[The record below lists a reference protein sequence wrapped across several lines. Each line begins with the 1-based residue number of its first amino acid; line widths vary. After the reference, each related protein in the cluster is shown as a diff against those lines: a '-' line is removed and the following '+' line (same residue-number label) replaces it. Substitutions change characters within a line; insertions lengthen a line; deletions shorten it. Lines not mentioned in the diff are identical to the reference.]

1 MLTCRQAHGSAPS
14 AGRTCGCGETSVAI
28 VTVLFADLVGY
39 TTLSETRDPEQVKNL
54 IDGCFERLVADIDAF
69 GGRVDKIIGDAIVA
83 LFGAPTA
90 HEDDA
95 ERAVRAALRMQ
106 ETLGRAHRR
115 ARRRHP
121 HARRREHR
129 RGARRRAARRRRLHR
144 DGRRREHRQPPAGAP
159 PSRVR
164 CSWARPP
171 SPPPVAPSATTR
183 SSRSTPRAAR
193 SSCPPGGP
201 TAPWR
206 RPGYRP
212 ERNRARL
219 IGREPELGLLC
230 HSVENAICNAAGVAA
245 APARRGRRRASPG
258 WPRSWP
264 ATPRST
270 HNALILEGR
279 CVPYGEANIWWPV
292 ADALRHGAGI
302 RSSDPAD
309 KAIELARTS
318 VCIALGEDATSAEV
332 DRVHQGLLYLM
343 GYESE
348 LRAIDPARAREEA
361 TSAVVTYAER
371 FSAHRPVVVV
381 LSDLHWADDLVLEL
395 VDTLLDRLSSR
406 KFVVLA
412 TARQAVEERWHP
424 PHGRHNLVVLTLDPL
439 TSDSAE
445 ALLCELAGADLGAGL
460 AKELLDRSGGNPFFL
475 EELVTLLSDAG
486 MVGVPGHADH
496 EDHIDLPD
504 TLRGLVAARL
514 DGLTVDERRVLDDC
528 AVLGRR
534 GPMMAI
540 EVMAGKHLGIDNVR
554 PILESLE
561 AKELLV
567 LSGTGEGEKWTFRSD
582 LVREVAY
589 STLTKADRAR
599 SHFGIAVVDGG
610 ARGHRPRRGRRPH
623 HLPLRARRGAPQRAR
638 PGRRPARRPHR
649 AGAALARAGGR
660 PRQPRRDRRWWPSA
674 STARGS
680 GCSAASTAR
689 GTAPSSRAGPVRW
702 PGCASSRR
710 RAPMPLAAVEESRQ
724 GGDDARRDLG
734 RALLVLADIEQKAS
748 SWAASEDALDEAG
761 RVFASLGDASGE
773 AEVLRFRG
781 FGALTRHEYA
791 AATALLEQALARYEE
806 LDDRRGVAWVRQN
819 LAWCAF
825 YSGRAEEA
833 EVLLHKAAATF
844 EEIGDQ
850 GGLRWAR
857 GLLAWARFQQ
867 GHSAEAGE
875 MAEAILADDRRIGD
889 RWAIGMMLILAGS
902 VRLWTGPHRSAP
914 SSGCARPGRSSTR
927 STTTSG
933 TRSRRRCSAGPWSSP
948 VRSTRGSRWSR
959 RWVAPTARRSASASS
974 SCRSWP
980 AWPPPCRWATS
991 SAASRCSRSSRP
1003 GPVDGEDGELIVG
1016 DTERTTSVGL
1026 HRLQSGDVAG
1036 RGRRARLAG
1045 RAARS
1050 PRSTRTSTSAL
1061 ALAHVADGSID
1072 EALAGGRRRWT
1083 PTTGPATSTGSP
1095 PASPAAWRCRGGATW
1110 PRPPP
1115 PSIRCGRPPMPPRTA
1130 CRRRSCAWPTPPP
1143 RRRAAMPTPRARLA
1157 EAERRLAELGISDT
1171 SWRQAFAL
1179 AVGVPRSTA
1188 LVAQDGLLD
1197 HPQVGL
1203 LGVPAV
1209 GELRLGVLVGDRR
1222 HDDHVLAL
1230 LPVDGVATLCL
1241 AVSCSESITRSSSSK
1256 LRPVDAG

>member
-1 MLTCRQAHGSAPS
+1 VP
-14 AGRTCGCGETSVAI
+14 AGARFCPDCGQDLRLRGDERRI

-39 TTLSETRDPEQVKNL
+39 TTISESRDPEHVKNL

-106 ETLGRAHRR
+106 ETLAAHTAELDVDIQMRVGVNTGEVLVGALRAGGDYTAMGDVVNTANRLQS
-115 ARRRHP
+115 
-121 HARRREHR
+121 
-129 RGARRRAARRRRLHR
+129 AARPGEVLVGTATFAATRRTVRYDTLEPI
-144 DGRRREHRQPPAGAP
+144 DAKGREELVPAWRAD
-159 PSRVR
+159 
-164 CSWARPP
+164 AA
-171 SPPPVAPSATTR
+171 VAP
-183 SSRSTPRAAR
+183 
-193 SSCPPGGP
+193 
-201 TAPWR
+201 
-206 RPGYRP
+206 PGYRP

-230 HSVENAICNAAGVAA
+230 HSVENAICNARASLLLLLGEAGVGKSRLAEEL
-245 APARRGRRRASPG
+245 ASH
-258 WPRSWP
+258 
-264 ATPRST
+264 AEEN

-318 VCIALGEDATSAEV
+318 VSIALGEDASPADV

-395 VDTLLDRLSSR
+395 VDTLLDRLSNR
-406 KFVVLA
+406 RFVVLA

-486 MVGVPGHADH
+486 MVGDPGHPGH
-496 EDHIDLPD
+496 EDHVDLPD

-514 DGLTVDERRVLDDC
+514 DGLTTDERRVLDDC

-554 PILESLE
+554 PVLESLE

-589 STLTKADRAR
+589 STLTKGDRAR
-599 SHFGIAVVDGG
+599 SHFGIAAWMEAHEDTDRDAVVDRITYHYVRAAELVHELGPVEDLPRDLTEHALHWLEQAAARANQAEIPVVAERLYSEGLRLLGG
-610 ARGHRPRRGRRPH
+610 QHGAQHRAFLSG
-623 HLPLRARRGAPQRAR
+623 RARALAGLREIA
-638 PGRRPARRPHR
+638 PAR
-649 AGAALARAGGR
+649 ADA
-660 PRQPRRDRRWWPSA
+660 
-674 STARGS
+674 
-680 GCSAASTAR
+680 
-689 GTAPSSRAGPVRW
+689 
-702 PGCASSRR
+702 
-710 RAPMPLAAVEESRQ
+710 LAAVEESRQ
-724 GGDDARRDLG
+724 GGEDALRDLG
-734 RALLVLADIEQKAS
+734 RSLLVLADIEQKGS

-781 FGALTRHEYA
+781 FGALTRHDYE
-791 AATALLEQALARYEE
+791 AATELLEQALAGYEE
-806 LDDRRGVAWVRQN
+806 L
-819 LAWCAF
+819 
-825 YSGRAEEA
+825 
-833 EVLLHKAAATF
+833 
-844 EEIGDQ
+844 GDQ

-857 GLLAWARFQQ
+857 GVLAWARFQQ
-867 GHSAEAGE
+867 GHTAEAGE
-875 MAEAILADDRRIGD
+875 MAEQILTDDRRGGD

-902 VRLWTGPHRSAP
+902 VRLWTGRTVSAIERLREARALFDQIQDEFGHSQSSAVLGRALILAGHVDEGLEMVASMGRHEGTPLSEREYIVSLMAGLAATVQVGDVERSERMLTIIP
-914 SSGCARPGRSSTR
+914 
-927 STTTSG
+927 
-933 TRSRRRCSAGPWSSP
+933 AGPI
-948 VRSTRGSRWSR
+948 
-959 RWVAPTARRSASASS
+959 
-974 SCRSWP
+974 
-980 AWPPPCRWATS
+980 AT
-991 SAASRCSRSSRP
+991 
-1003 GPVDGEDGELIVG
+1003 DGGELVVG

-1026 HRLQSGDVAG
+1026 HRLQAGDVAG
-1036 RGRRARLAG
+1036 AIGVLGA
-1045 RAARS
+1045 RAARLQPS
-1050 PRSTRTSTSAL
+1050 IDPNLHSAL

-1072 EALAGGRRRWT
+1072 EALAEADEVDAHDRSSYLDRLTAGVARGLALSRRGDVAASTAAFDQVRAAADAT
-1083 PTTGPATSTGSP
+1083 EDRLSQALVRLADATATTA
-1095 PASPAAWRCRGGATW
+1095 RGGPDAV
-1110 PRPPP
+1110 
-1115 PSIRCGRPPMPPRTA
+1115 
-1130 CRRRSCAWPTPPP
+1130 
-1143 RRRAAMPTPRARLA
+1143 ARLA
-1157 EAERRLAELGISDT
+1157 EADARLAELGISDT

-1179 AVGVPRSTA
+1179 AVGVPA
-1188 LVAQDGLLD
+1188 
-1197 HPQVGL
+1197 
-1203 LGVPAV
+1203 
-1209 GELRLGVLVGDRR
+1209 
-1222 HDDHVLAL
+1222 
-1230 LPVDGVATLCL
+1230 
-1241 AVSCSESITRSSSSK
+1241 
-1256 LRPVDAG
+1256 